1 MWYFF
6 IQHLLPSLTAGGTEA
21 SKSQDNIPF
30 IPQMLALQTQ
40 AHVCLQMKPTLVS
53 AKFSPAFCDTVM
65 ALQLSV

>member
-1 MWYFF
+1 MWYLF
-6 IQHLLPSLTAGGTEA
+6 IQRLLPSLTAGGTEA
-21 SKSQDNIPF
+21 SKSQGTIPF
-30 IPQMLALQTQ
+30 VPQMLALQTQ